1 MKTFVGIALL
11 CSSIMFICHNVFEL
25 YKRNTKSDVT
35 VIQINSNWN
44 IKNSLDLSKLN
55 GCDVSSISCM
65 DTDSKKR
72 ICFTNVPTI
81 IVYHKDLIISV
92 FGGDI
97 TLKPTV
103 AIDSL
108 QKLVNKLN

>member
-11 CSSIMFICHNVFEL
+11 CSSIMFICQNVFEL

-55 GCDVSSISCM
+55 GCDASNISCI

-72 ICFTNVPTI
+72 IFLKKRLVFSIQVSKIRLLT
-81 IVYHKDLIISV
+81 HDL
-92 FGGDI
+92 
-97 TLKPTV
+97 
-103 AIDSL
+103 
-108 QKLVNKLN
+108 

>member
-1 MKTFVGIALL
+1 
-11 CSSIMFICHNVFEL
+11 
-25 YKRNTKSDVT
+25 
-35 VIQINSNWN
+35 
-44 IKNSLDLSKLN
+44 
-55 GCDVSSISCM
+55 M

-72 ICFTNVPTI
+72 ICFTDVPTI
-81 IVYHKDLIISV
+81 IVSHKDLIISV